1 VVTSDA
7 ARDDASR
14 ARVLL
19 HGLPSRSAPR
29 LTRVILAED
38 QALVREALTLLLQQH
53 NEVEI
58 VGAASTG
65 REAVDL
71 SERLAPDVILMDL
84 VMPGM
89 NGIEA
94 SRQIRRRSPGA
105 RIILL
110 TAHIEQEQIVEALRA
125 GVLGCVVKRSDSSE
139 LMLAIQT
146 VRRGNPYIS
155 EALSSGRTAF
165 EYFMDAKQESVS
177 SDPLTA
183 REREILQLI
192 AEGHQNQAIADEL
205 VISVKT
211 VEAHKA
217 HIKSKLRAQS
227 DMDLFLHAMRRGLIT
242 LDDRRAAP
250 Q

>member
-1 VVTSDA
+1 MTAESG
-7 ARDDASR
+7 RDDAGR

-19 HGLPSRSAPR
+19 DGLPHRSPAR
-29 LTRVILAED
+29 RIRVVIAED

-53 NEVEI
+53 GELEI
-58 VGAASTG
+58 VGAAANG
-65 REAVDL
+65 RDAVDL
-71 SERLAPDVILMDL
+71 AERLEPDVILMDL
-84 VMPGM
+84 IMPGM

-94 SRQIRRRSPGA
+94 SRQLRRRLPSA
-105 RIILL
+105 RILLL
-110 TAHIEQEQIVEALRA
+110 TAHIEEEQIVEALRA
-125 GVLGCVVKRSDSSE
+125 GVLGCVVKRSDSAE

-155 EALSSGRTAF
+155 EALSGGRTAF
-165 EYFMDAKQESVS
+165 DYFMDARQESGS

-192 AEGHQNQAIADEL
+192 AEGYQNQAIADAL

-217 HIKSKLRAQS
+217 HIKTKLRAQS
-227 DMDLFLHAMRRGLIT
+227 DMDLFRHAMRRGLIT
-242 LDDRRAAP
+242 LDDRRPPEA
-250 Q
+250 

>member
-1 VVTSDA
+1 M
-7 ARDDASR
+7 
-14 ARVLL
+14 LL
-19 HGLPSRSAPR
+19 QGLPVRGAPR
-29 LTRVILAED
+29 ATRVVLAED
-38 QALVREALTLLLQQH
+38 QALVREALMLLLQQH
-53 NEVEI
+53 SGVEI

-71 SERLAPDVILMDL
+71 CERLEPDVILMDL

-94 SRQIRRRSPGA
+94 SRQIRRRTPAA

-110 TAHIEQEQIVEALRA
+110 TAHIEEEQIVEALRA
-125 GVLGCVVKRSDSSE
+125 GVMGCVVKRSDSAE
-139 LMLAIQT
+139 LMLAIQS
-146 VRRGNPYIS
+146 VRHGNPYIS
-155 EALSSGRTAF
+155 EALSRGRTALQ
-165 EYFMDAKQESVS
+165 YLMDAKLESVS

-192 AEGHQNQAIADEL
+192 AEGHQNQSIADSL

-217 HIKSKLRAQS
+217 HIKAKLHAQS
-227 DMDLFLHAMRRGLIT
+227 DMDLFRHAMRRGLIS
-242 LDDRRAAP
+242 LDDRRTP
-250 Q
+250 VP